1 MRSRIG
7 RARGIGQMADR
18 RFHRCAG
25 SVRHFDNLLDQ
36 PTVLIQPKPLVL
48 HHDSVESHADAAR
61 NLTEGVRLVE
71 QKVTGAATSLSAK
84 PIPAQ
89 YVTFSGLALRG
100 WARKPPLKP
109 TMIGDRALFDG
120 LEHAC
125 QRQVSGFAVVNGV
138 AAPQSVG
145 EQLGH
150 GD

>member
-36 PTVLIQPKPLVL
+36 TTVLIQPKPLVL

-109 TMIGDRALFDG
+109 TMIGDRASSTASSTPARDRFQD
-120 LEHAC
+120 
-125 QRQVSGFAVVNGV
+125 S
-138 AAPQSVG
+138 QS
-145 EQLGH
+145 
-150 GD
+150 